1 MATNKKRS
9 AQNRRVG
16 SMLDDALFYDE
27 RISKLSKEAFILF
40 IEALMMENSYN
51 NGNIALADGTLR
63 FGWRK
68 QTLVKARKQLVEL
81 ELIELQKHGIF
92 GNPNLYS
99 LCHKPICENKRLGIN
114 GTTKAKRRATGIHPK
129 IRNRGTEVQPLR
141 GAQV

>member
-1 MATNKKRS
+1 MANHKRKS
-9 AQNRRVG
+9 GQNRRVG
-16 SMLDDALFYDE
+16 SMLDDALFHDE
-27 RISKLSKEAFILF
+27 RMNKLSKEAFILF

-68 QTLVKARKQLVEL
+68 QTLVKARKQLVEF

-99 LCHKPICENKRLGIN
+99 LCHKPVVENKKLGIR
-114 GTTKAKRRATGIHPK
+114 GTTKAKRRAEGIHPK
-129 IRNRGTEVQPLR
+129 NKNRGTEAQPLR
-141 GAQV
+141 GA

>member
-1 MATNKKRS
+1 MAKHNKKS
-9 AQNRRVG
+9 GQNKRVG
-16 SMLDDALFYDE
+16 SMLDDAIFYDE
-27 RISKLSKEAFILF
+27 RINKLSKEAFILL

-68 QTLVKARKQLVEL
+68 QTLVKARKQLVEF

-99 LCHKPICENKRLGIN
+99 LCHKPVYENKKLGIN

-129 IRNRGTEVQPLR
+129 FKNRGTEAQPLS
-141 GAQV
+141 GAQA